1 MGIGK
6 RIKNTLIGKPL
17 QNEQLSHEKLSTFWG
32 LPIMASDAVS
42 SVAYAIEEILLVL
55 VPALALA
62 AFSHVITVTAPIIL
76 LLIILIYS
84 YSQIIKLY
92 PSGGGAYIVS
102 MENFGRKTALLAAS
116 TLIVAYVLTVSVS
129 ISSAT
134 EALFSAFPNLEAHK
148 LVICLAGITLITIL
162 NLRGVGESAKIFG
175 VPVYAFILLM
185 LILIVTGFVKLF
197 TGGLTRIP
205 YEDGVRAA
213 TGSAGSVVV
222 VLLLRAF
229 SSGCSA
235 LTGVEAVSN
244 AVPLF
249 REPSKRTAIRV
260 LVLLGVV
267 IICIFGGTALLATR
281 LQVLPNANETV
292 LSQIARAVFG
302 NGALYYALQALT
314 VLILL
319 LAANTAY
326 NGLPTLLSILAR
338 DSYIPRQFAHRGA
351 RLSFSNGITFIW
363 VAACLLVVI
372 YNADTHRMIPL
383 YASGVFI
390 TFTLS
395 QAGMFVHWCKTKPDG
410 WRRKA
415 AVNAV
420 GTLITTVGGITVLIS
435 KFTAGA
441 WILLIVL
448 PVLMFVMGRI
458 HAHYFGINQEI
469 DETEFHALY
478 HPCVSDCREPI
489 IVLLN
494 RLTRSGVKLLNYA
507 NSLSAN
513 VKVLSIVEN
522 AEQEEELRTRW
533 RDWGLDVTLDVIYAP
548 FRDIVAPLH
557 EYVTKAEAE
566 LGKSETLSVVLTKFV
581 DNGWYSF
588 ALHNQTPFFL
598 QRELSRHRKVA
609 TILVPYIYF

>member
-1 MGIGK
+1 
-6 RIKNTLIGKPL
+6 
-17 QNEQLSHEKLSTFWG
+17 
-32 LPIMASDAVS
+32 
-42 SVAYAIEEILLVL
+42 
-55 VPALALA
+55 
-62 AFSHVITVTAPIIL
+62 
-76 LLIILIYS
+76 
-84 YSQIIKLY
+84 
-92 PSGGGAYIVS
+92 
-102 MENFGRKTALLAAS
+102 
-116 TLIVAYVLTVSVS
+116 
-129 ISSAT
+129 
-134 EALFSAFPNLEAHK
+134 
-148 LVICLAGITLITIL
+148 
-162 NLRGVGESAKIFG
+162 
-175 VPVYAFILLM
+175 
-185 LILIVTGFVKLF
+185 VTG
-197 TGGLTRIP
+197 T
-205 YEDGVRAA
+205 A
-213 TGSAGSVVV
+213 TSAVV

-249 REPSKRTAIRV
+249 REPSRRTAIRV
-260 LVLLGVV
+260 LCLLGAV
-267 IICIFGGTALLATR
+267 IICIFGGTALLAMR
-281 LQVLPNANETV
+281 LHVLPSVNETV
-292 LSQIARAVFG
+292 LSQIGRAVFG

-314 VLILL
+314 MLILL

-363 VAACLLVVI
+363 IAASLLVVI
-372 YNADTHRMIPL
+372 FNADTHKMIPL

-395 QAGMFVHWCKTKPDG
+395 QAGMLVHWHRSRAAG
-410 WRRKA
+410 WRKKA

-420 GTLITTVGGITVLIS
+420 GTLITTVGGATVLIT

-448 PVLMFVMGRI
+448 PILMLAMGKI

-469 DETEFHALY
+469 EEKEFHELY
-478 HPCVSDCREPI
+478 HPGSSTCDEPI

-513 VKVLSIVEN
+513 VRVLSIVEN
-522 AEQEEELRTRW
+522 DEQERELRERW
-533 RDWGLDVTLDVIYAP
+533 RDWNLDVTLDVIYAP

-557 EYVTKAEAE
+557 EYVTNAEE
-566 LGKSETLSVVLTKFV
+566 RLGKSETLSVVLTKFV

-609 TILVPYIYF
+609 TILVPYIYS

>member
-1 MGIGK
+1 MGIGR
-6 RIKNTLIGKPL
+6 RIKNALIGKPL
-17 QNEQLSHEKLSTFWG
+17 ESSQLSREKLSVFWG

-62 AFSHVITVTAPIIL
+62 AFSHVLTVTAPIIL
-76 LLIILIYS
+76 LLLILIYS

-92 PSGGGAYIVS
+92 PGGGGAYIVS

-116 TLIVAYVLTVSVS
+116 TLIIAYVLTVSVS

-134 EALFSAFPNLEAHK
+134 EALFSAFPELEPHRI
-148 LVICLAGITLITIL
+148 VICLAGIALITLL

-175 VPVYAFILLM
+175 VPVYAFIALM
-185 LILIVTGFVKLF
+185 LILLVTGFVKLLR
-197 TGGLTRIP
+197 GSLTEIP
-205 YEDGVRAA
+205 YAEGVRNA
-213 TGSAGSVVV
+213 TGSASTLIVF
-222 VLLLRAF
+222 LLLRAF

-249 REPSKRTAIRV
+249 REPSRRTAIRV
-260 LVLLGVV
+260 LCLLGAV
-267 IICIFGGTALLATR
+267 IVCIFGGTALLATR
-281 LQVLPNANETV
+281 LKVLPGAGETV
-292 LSQIARAVFG
+292 LSQIGRAVFG

-314 VLILL
+314 MLILL

-351 RLSFSNGITFIW
+351 RLSFSNGISFIW
-363 VAACLLVVI
+363 IAASALVLI
-372 YNADTHRMIPL
+372 FGADTHKMIPL

-395 QAGMFVHWCKTKPDG
+395 QAGMFVHWVRAKSEG
-410 WRRKA
+410 WRAKA
-415 AVNAV
+415 LANAV
-420 GTLITTVGGITVLIS
+420 GTLITTVGGAVVLIT
-435 KFTAGA
+435 KFTTGA
-441 WILLIVL
+441 WLLLIVL
-448 PVLMFVMGRI
+448 PALMVLMSKI
-458 HAHYFGINQEI
+458 HGHYSGIVQEI
-469 DETEFHALY
+469 DREEFRELY
-478 HPCVSDCREPI
+478 HPSVSNSREPI
-489 IVLLN
+489 IVLMN

-513 VKVLSIVEN
+513 VRALSIVEN
-522 AEQEEELRTRW
+522 AEQEAELRDRW
-533 RDWGLDVTLDVIYAP
+533 REWELDVELDVIYAP
-548 FRDIVAPLH
+548 YRDIVAPLH
-557 EYVTKAEAE
+557 EYVTREEAK
-566 LGKSETLSVVLTKFV
+566 LDKSETLSVVMTKFV
-581 DNGWYSF
+581 DNGLYAV

-598 QRELSRHRKVA
+598 QRELCRHRKVA
-609 TILVPYIYF
+609 TILVPYIYS